1 MVCSWPSAAKGLTCD
16 PLDDVDSNCSAVTP
30 VWSTI
35 RRLSRNVSAVSD
47 APHSKGCT
55 GRLGAV
61 GGASPGNRAALR
73 PLGPLRTGLESFPS
87 SGSSTQK
94 RPLEQRG
101 RSLIP
106 VQNKTYSIRVCG
118 QLARQWINSPG
129 VCEAAPTA
137 CAVVICFASFI
148 GSANVLEF
156 EHHREVCSV
165 SGEVMLSQK
174 GNATSICPITG
185 QRSLPR
191 NSDTR
196 TAIDPPYG

>member
-1 MVCSWPSAAKGLTCD
+1 LK
-16 PLDDVDSNCSAVTP
+16 
-30 VWSTI
+30 
-35 RRLSRNVSAVSD
+35 VSLHPARALNN
-47 APHSKGCT
+47 APK
-55 GRLGAV
+55 
-61 GGASPGNRAALR
+61 
-73 PLGPLRTGLESFPS
+73 
-87 SGSSTQK
+87 K
-94 RPLEQRG
+94 R

-106 VQNKTYSIRVCG
+106 LQNKTYSIRVCG
-118 QLARQWINSPG
+118 QLARRWINPPG

-185 QRSLPR
+185 QHSLFLSSAIR
-191 NSDTR
+191 I
-196 TAIDPPYG
+196 AIDPPYGFTTPIGERYGLTLFR